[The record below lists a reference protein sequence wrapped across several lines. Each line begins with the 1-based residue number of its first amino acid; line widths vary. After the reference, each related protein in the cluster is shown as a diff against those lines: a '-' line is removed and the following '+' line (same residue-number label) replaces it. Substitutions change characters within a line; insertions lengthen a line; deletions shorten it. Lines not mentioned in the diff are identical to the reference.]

1 MKNLSELFEHELQDL
16 YSAEK
21 QITTALPK
29 IIDAANDSKLK
40 TSLENHLE
48 ETKGQVERLESIFS
62 KLDIDGS
69 GHKCK
74 AMEGLVR
81 ESEDFLSEDATTA
94 VRDAGIIASCQR
106 IEHYEI
112 AGYGTAHHYAKELGH
127 GEIAEL
133 LEQTLNEEKSADD
146 KLNDLAIERLNQKAE
161 DGGVPA

>member
-29 IIDAANDSKLK
+29 VIEAASDPSLK
-40 TSLENHLE
+40 KSLQNHLDV
-48 ETKGQVERLESIFS
+48 TKGQIERLESIFS
-62 KLDIDGS
+62 QLDVKSG

-74 AMEGLVR
+74 AMEGLVK

-94 VRDAGIIASCQR
+94 VRDAGIIAACQR

-127 GEIAEL
+127 SDIAEL
-133 LEQTLNEEKSADD
+133 LEQTLKEEKTADD
-146 KLNDLAIERLNQKAE
+146 TLNDLAIERLNKRAE
-161 DGGVPA
+161 SSGVES

>member
-1 MKNLSELFEHELQDL
+1 MKNLSELFEHELKDL

-21 QITTALPK
+21 QITSALPK
-29 IIDAANDSKLK
+29 VIDAASNPSLK
-40 TSLENHLE
+40 KSLQSHLE

-62 KLDIDGS
+62 KLNMDGT

-74 AMEGLVR
+74 GMEGLVK
-81 ESEDFLSEDATTA
+81 ESDDFLSEDATTS
-94 VRDAGIIASCQR
+94 VRDAGIIAACQR

-133 LEQTLNEEKSADD
+133 LEKTLNEEKGADD
-146 KLNDLAIERLNQKAE
+146 KLNDLAIERLNKRAE
-161 DGGVPA
+161 NGGVEA